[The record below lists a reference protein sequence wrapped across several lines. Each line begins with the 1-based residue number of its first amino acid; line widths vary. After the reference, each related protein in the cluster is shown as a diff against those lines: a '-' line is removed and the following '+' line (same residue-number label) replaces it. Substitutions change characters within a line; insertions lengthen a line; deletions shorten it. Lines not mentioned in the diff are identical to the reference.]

1 MEKIWKNKHV
11 SRLTK
16 TRTIKTMVFP
26 EVLYGCETWTKTR
39 AMEKKTDAC
48 EIWIWRKI
56 LRVAWTERRT
66 NKSILQEIGEMGGCD
81 EGGRSGEGDDVGV
94 WRGEK
99 EEGTAEERW
108 MEKIMARTAMSL
120 EELREVVRN
129 RSAWRMLT
137 MMVARIQRINGT
149 R

>member
-26 EVLYGCETWTKTR
+26 EVLYGCETWTKTK
-39 AMEKKTDAC
+39 ATEKKNDAC

-66 NKSILQEIGEMGGCD
+66 NKSILQGIGEMGGGLSLLQNHKTEVVLRHVMRADGLEKEMMLAC
-81 EGGRSGEGDDVGV
+81 GEGRRRRGWPRKGG
-94 WRGEK
+94 WRK
-99 EEGTAEERW
+99 
-108 MEKIMARTAMSL
+108 
-120 EELREVVRN
+120 
-129 RSAWRMLT
+129 
-137 MMVARIQRINGT
+137 
-149 R
+149 